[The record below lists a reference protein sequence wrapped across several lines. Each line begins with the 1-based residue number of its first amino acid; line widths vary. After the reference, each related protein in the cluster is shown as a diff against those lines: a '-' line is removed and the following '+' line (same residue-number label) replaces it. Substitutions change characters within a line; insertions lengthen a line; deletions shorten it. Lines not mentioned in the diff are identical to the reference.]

1 MRFFEQ
7 YALAFWSLS
16 LEAAPW
22 LVLGLAVAGLVKA
35 WVPTGW
41 MARWLG
47 GGGFGAVTRAAVI
60 GTPLPLCSCGVLPAA
75 IGLHRQGASR
85 GATVSFLVAT
95 PANGADSL
103 AISYALL
110 GPFVMTARLIAA
122 LVSALVAGTLA
133 QWMPAKAADQATEA
147 EAGGCCGGEPAPQKK
162 GSGCEPAPAEPAGCC
177 EAAGTETE
185 PKAENGQDGCCG
197 SAETASAEEA
207 DQAQKTQGIGGGLR
221 YAFTDIFDDIKLWLL
236 VGLAAA
242 ALVQAAV
249 PEEVLTR
256 WGTGWAGMGLMLLI
270 GLPMYI
276 CATASVPVAS
286 ALLLGGVGPGAVVV
300 FLLAGPAT
308 NIGTVM
314 ALRKELGGWSVLGYL
329 VGVCG
334 GALVCGYLTEW
345 LIERW
350 SMDLQAQV
358 DQAEHLV
365 PMGLAYAALGLLVF
379 SGVVP
384 LRRRIFGS

>member
-1 MRFFEQ
+1 MPFLEQ
-7 YALAFWSLS
+7 YVLAFWSLS

-22 LVLGLAVAGLVKA
+22 LVLGLVVAGMVKA
-35 WVPTGW
+35 WVPTEW

-47 GGGFGAVTRAAVI
+47 GRGFGAVTRAAVV

-85 GATVSFLVAT
+85 GATVSFLVAM

-110 GPFVMTARLIAA
+110 GPFVMTARLVAA
-122 LVSALVAGTLA
+122 LVSALAAGVLA
-133 QWMPAKAADQATEA
+133 QWMPGKDTETTA
-147 EAGGCCGGEPAPQKK
+147 EVSSCCDTAQNKSSGGCCGPEPAA
-162 GSGCEPAPAEPAGCC
+162 SSCC
-177 EAAGTETE
+177 EAAEVE
-185 PKAENGQDGCCG
+185 AEKTGSGCCG
-197 SAETASAEEA
+197 STEVPSA
-207 DQAQKTQGIGGGLR
+207 DPPDSSQGTGRIGSGLR
-221 YAFTDIFDDIKLWLL
+221 YAFTEIFDDIKLWLL

-249 PEEVLTR
+249 PEQVLMR

-314 ALRKELGGWSVLGYL
+314 ALKKELGGWSVLGYL
-329 VGVCG
+329 AGVCG
-334 GALVCGYLTEW
+334 GALVCGYLSER
-345 LIERW
+345 LIELW
-350 SMDLQAQV
+350 SLDLKAQV
-358 DQAEHLV
+358 DHAEHLV
-365 PMGLAYAALGLLVF
+365 PMALAYAALVLLVF
-379 SGVVP
+379 SAIVP
-384 LRRRIFGS
+384 LRRRVFGS